1 MINAK
6 IKING
11 IDCELY
17 GVKIEIMKRSDT
29 KTCHEDLGKFFFAN
43 EYNDDLRELREVQ
56 LPEYAQ
62 ITADFAST
70 LVKAYGIYVDTRNE
84 DRKYKGEPEIFVP
97 KAWGTSHLDT
107 YEIETHTTTITV
119 RKDRYQ

>member
-1 MINAK
+1 MIDAQ
-6 IKING
+6 IKIND

-29 KTCHEDLGKFFFAN
+29 KTCLEDIGRFFFAN

-62 ITADFAST
+62 ITADFVST
-70 LVKAYGIYVDTRNE
+70 LVKVYGIYVDTRNE
-84 DRKYKGEPEIFVP
+84 DRKYKGKSEEFVP
-97 KAWGTSHLDT
+97 KTWGTSHLDT
-107 YEIETHTTTITV
+107 YEIQTHTITV
-119 RKDRYQ
+119 RKDRHQ

>member
-1 MINAK
+1 MIDAK
-6 IKING
+6 IKINS

-17 GVKIEIMKRSDT
+17 GVKIEIMDRTDT
-29 KTCHEDLGKFFFAN
+29 KTSMPNLGRLYFAN
-43 EYNDDLRELREVQ
+43 EDNDDLRELREVQ

-62 ITADFAST
+62 ITAEFSGT

-97 KAWGTSHLDT
+97 KWWGTSHLNT
-107 YEIETHTTTITV
+107 YEFLTHTITV